1 MELTCRKNDH
11 IELTKASQ
19 KSSHKSNL
27 VYEPLLSSHQFN
39 EDEIDFLGKKL
50 KAPLWISSMTGGG
63 SKGKGLNQVYAR
75 ACKEHGIGLG
85 LGSLRIAI
93 EDEAYKEDFNVRH
106 LIGQNLPLWGN
117 LGIAQ
122 VEKYL
127 EDESWNKV
135 EDLWRELD
143 LDGAFIHINPLQEW
157 VQDEGDRL
165 LKSPMKTLERLK
177 KETKL
182 PIMIKGVGQGIG
194 PKSLK
199 ALADLN
205 FLGIEFGAWG
215 GTNFSI
221 LEASRKSHSVDLWKD
236 LGRLGQSKDQMMN
249 DIIDLKNLFSEETHL
264 IISGGIRSLLD
275 GVELL
280 KRSPFPS
287 VIGMAWPY
295 LKAAEE
301 GESILKETINE
312 QIKIIQFLENFTEL

>member
-19 KSSHKSNL
+19 KSSNKSNL
-27 VYEPLLSSHQFN
+27 IYEPLLSSHQFK
-39 EDEIDFLGKKL
+39 EDKISFLGKKL
-50 KAPLWISSMTGGG
+50 EAPLWISSMTGGG
-63 SKGKGLNQVYAR
+63 DKGKNLNQSYAR
-75 ACKEHGIGLG
+75 ACKKYGIGLG

-93 EDEAYKEDFNVRH
+93 EDEKYKEDFNVRH
-106 LIGQNLPLWGN
+106 FIGNDLPLWGN

-122 VEKYL
+122 VEEYL
-127 EDESWNKV
+127 EDQSWDRVES
-135 EDLWRELD
+135 LWSELD

-165 LKSPMKTLERLK
+165 KKSPLETLEKLK
-177 KETKL
+177 KKTKL

-199 ALADLN
+199 ALADLD
-205 FLGIEFGAWG
+205 FTGIEFGAWG
-215 GTNFSI
+215 GTNFSV
-221 LEASRKSHSVDLWKD
+221 LEASRKKHSIDLWKD
-236 LGRLGQSKDQMMN
+236 LGRLGQNKDQMMDN
-249 DIIDLKNLFSEETHL
+249 IIELKDLFSKETHL
-264 IISGGIRSLLD
+264 IISGGVRSLLD

-301 GESILKETINE
+301 GQSTLEETISE
-312 QIKIIQFLENFTEL
+312 QIKIIEFLENFTEL